1 MYYHRMIINF
11 RKTAPSHPYFLHILV
26 NIPQDGND
34 LKVYPKNFTAVYIIA
49 YGIMGSVSNIDPDK
63 VYDYHTA
70 FDIRPTEVSFNVDI
84 NANSKAIRNIQ
95 LERNSDN
102 SAATVALVKKI
113 YPFLEN
119 HIYRQYFTK
128 FYEFSDAAKYKIST
142 TSSGVSFTGLNPNI
156 QFVPKNIDKIKV
168 DGLHVDSYGLTMTV
182 PHSQVFTICLVMSFW
197 RNRKTNLISSVSG
210 NNNLGTKLKYNKNTN
225 NQ

>member
-1 MYYHRMIINF
+1 MENKKLTNLADGSDPRDAVTRKQLDNAGVGDITADIDLKNSYNIQTSAKRTFTQLKADTKSLVSYEEVKENFIGVNEAEAMKTYLDMGDNYIYNVKKFGHRYFTANNNQQFMYYHRMIINF
-11 RKTAPSHPYFLHILV
+11 LKTVPSHPYFLHILV

-95 LERNSDN
+95 LERNSCIG
-102 SAATVALVKKI
+102 KK
-113 YPFLEN
+113 
-119 HIYRQYFTK
+119 
-128 FYEFSDAAKYKIST
+128 DISL
-142 TSSGVSFTGLNPNI
+142 SR
-156 QFVPKNIDKIKV
+156 K
-168 DGLHVDSYGLTMTV
+168 SY
-182 PHSQVFTICLVMSFW
+182 I
-197 RNRKTNLISSVSG
+197 
-210 NNNLGTKLKYNKNTN
+210 
-225 NQ
+225 